1 VTYSIVARDSETGE
15 LGVAIQS
22 RAFRAGGVVP
32 WALPGVGAVATQ
44 SFTERSYG
52 PLGLELLRAGKTP
65 GQALAGLVAADPE
78 QAVRQVAIVDAEG
91 RTAAHT
97 GEACIPEAGHR
108 TGDGYSVQANMMRSA
123 EVWPAMAEA
132 FEAAD
137 GSLARRLLAALDAAE
152 AAGGD
157 WRGQQAAGLLV
168 VAGVTEA
175 GSAWDIVS
183 DLRVDDHPEPLVELR
198 RLLDL
203 EEGYRNLPESR
214 DPVATARAAGLSDL
228 DVRWAEIIAAAHTGE
243 LDRARELLAP
253 LLAEEPRWAVY
264 ARALAARGV
273 LPHVD
278 ELLEGQSESGR
289 RA

>member
-1 VTYSIVARDSETGE
+1 MTYSIVARDSATGE

-52 PLGLELLRAGKTP
+52 PLGLELLQAGKTP
-65 GQALAGLVAADPE
+65 EQALAGLVAADPE
-78 QAVRQVAIVDAEG
+78 QAVRQVAIVDSEG

-97 GEACIPEAGHR
+97 GEACIPEAGDR
-108 TGDGYSVQANMMRSA
+108 TGEGYSVQANMMRSA
-123 EVWPAMAEA
+123 EVWPAMAET
-132 FEAAD
+132 FEAAS

-168 VAGVTEA
+168 VAAEGKP
-175 GSAWDIVS
+175 WDVVA
-183 DLRVDDHPEPLVELR
+183 DLRVDDHPEPLAELR

-203 EEGYRNLPESR
+203 EEGYRNLPESK
-214 DPVATARAAGLSDL
+214 DPVATARSAGLSEL
-228 DVRWAEIIAAAHTGE
+228 DVRWAEIIAAAHAGE

-253 LLAEEPRWAVY
+253 MLADEPRWAFF
-264 ARALAARGV
+264 ARSLAARGV
-273 LPHVD
+273 LPNVD
-278 ELLEGQSESGR
+278 ELLL
-289 RA
+289 